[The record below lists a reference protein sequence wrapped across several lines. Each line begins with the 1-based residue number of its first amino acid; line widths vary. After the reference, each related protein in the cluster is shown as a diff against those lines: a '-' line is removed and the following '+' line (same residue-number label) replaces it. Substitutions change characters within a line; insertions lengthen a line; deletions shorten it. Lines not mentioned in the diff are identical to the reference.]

1 MGKLEMFIP
10 QWQGSGNTKEIYE
23 GSYAV
28 KEVIEGQG
36 DTTFRSIYIDSK
48 SIPVLKNNILG
59 YDIIINQLQK
69 VQAILNVERP
79 SKVFALGGG
88 CGIEI
93 PIVSYLKEKY
103 KELTLYWFDAHG
115 DLNTPQSSPSKH
127 FHGMPLRF
135 LTEKRMGLSNIHIN
149 SIPPTEVNLLGVRD
163 LDEPEKLYIEN
174 NNINIIPVEIIKDID
189 LFKSS
194 ISRRCGKA
202 YIHVDLDVL
211 DPKHYRNVKCP
222 TDCGLSIEELTYS
235 IENIRNL
242 MEVVGFSIVEN
253 TELDKKEIMKL
264 NEIFN
269 IGINF

>member
-1 MGKLEMFIP
+1 MDKLAMFIP
-10 QWQGSGNTKEIYE
+10 QWQGSGITKEIYE
-23 GSYAV
+23 GSYAL
-28 KEVIEGQG
+28 KEVIEEE
-36 DTTFRSIYIDSK
+36 FKYIFKNICIDSK
-48 SIPVLKNNILG
+48 NTPEIKNNILG
-59 YDIIINQLQK
+59 YDIIIKQLQK
-69 VQAILNVERP
+69 VQEILKVKGP
-79 SKVFALGGG
+79 DKVFAIGGG
-88 CGIEI
+88 CGIEV

-135 LTEKRMGLSNIHIN
+135 LTGKSMELSNININ
-149 SIPPTEVNLLGVRD
+149 SIPPRDVNLLGVRD

-189 LFKSS
+189 LFRSS
-194 ISRRCGKA
+194 ISKKCGKV
-202 YIHVDLDVL
+202 YIHIDLDVL
-211 DPKHYRNVKCP
+211 DPIHYHNVKCP
-222 TDCGLSIEELTYS
+222 TDCGLSIEELSNS
-235 IENIRNL
+235 IENIKNQ
-242 MEVVGFSIVEN
+242 MEIVGFSIVEN